1 MRQRSRIPSRARRR
15 IVTVILLGVASTPL
29 WSCRQLGGV
38 EERGH
43 CEDLTAAPGC
53 AACLRGACCD
63 AAIACRGHS
72 ECAAIDAC
80 VQSSTEAGF
89 SDCRQEHEGAFR
101 GEYAALSS
109 CRARSCASECG
120 VECGGFTY
128 WRAECAKCGNSECC
142 TAATACGESAG
153 CLALLYCKQNCS
165 SIDTACH
172 LDCERAHSS
181 GVMSA
186 LRFTECLLQKCP
198 GECGYLPPDLSC
210 SHHSVWPAPIHGL
223 GVEVEARVIVLT
235 GGTRPHPGAIVRL
248 CEPGDVACLQPM
260 AEGTTDELGIVR
272 LGVQHGS
279 KGYLWLEGE
288 APTIH
293 YLRPRPAA
301 GGPSK
306 RERTTYLGAAGY
318 SVADFRAVMAHK
330 VPVLEQKGHVFYEVL
345 DCRGFFMPGVSV
357 ELDPHDGGA
366 AGYYGLIG
374 ELDATATGFPA
385 NGGFLNVSPGKH
397 TLVATRRETGECV
410 ARREI
415 VVRAGTETQVTL
427 SAGGCLPLD
436 EKPRSL
442 PGSCANRCLG
452 PPTFPGECWCD
463 GACATYGDCCAD
475 FAAEC
480 TTAPLP
486 AGCIADPTYLAM
498 CNPVTNLGCGSTESC
513 DFDGAGFACFA
524 DGNTQTAGLL
534 CLPAKNTYCAGGLTC
549 DTAPNFDLGLCR
561 KFCCTDSDCGGA
573 ACLAFQPAVGT
584 LGLCSDG
591 APGGG
596 GS

>member
-1 MRQRSRIPSRARRR
+1 M
-15 IVTVILLGVASTPL
+15 
-29 WSCRQLGGV
+29 
-38 EERGH
+38 
-43 CEDLTAAPGC
+43 
-53 AACLRGACCD
+53 RGACCD

-198 GECGYLPPDLSC
+198 GECGYLAPDLSC

-318 SVADFRAVMAHK
+318 AVADFRAVMAHK

-357 ELDPHDGGA
+357 ELDPHDGGGGRVLRPDRRARCDRDRLSGERRFPQRLTRQAHARGHAQGNRRVRGPTRDRRASWNRDPGDPVRWGLPA
-366 AGYYGLIG
+366 AGREAAKPAR
-374 ELDATATGFPA
+374 ELRQPVPRTA
-385 NGGFLNVSPGKH
+385 H
-397 TLVATRRETGECV
+397 
-410 ARREI
+410 
-415 VVRAGTETQVTL
+415 L
-427 SAGGCLPLD
+427 S
-436 EKPRSL
+436 R
-442 PGSCANRCLG
+442 
-452 PPTFPGECWCD
+452 
-463 GACATYGDCCAD
+463 
-475 FAAEC
+475 
-480 TTAPLP
+480 
-486 AGCIADPTYLAM
+486 
-498 CNPVTNLGCGSTESC
+498 
-513 DFDGAGFACFA
+513 
-524 DGNTQTAGLL
+524 
-534 CLPAKNTYCAGGLTC
+534 
-549 DTAPNFDLGLCR
+549 
-561 KFCCTDSDCGGA
+561 
-573 ACLAFQPAVGT
+573 
-584 LGLCSDG
+584 
-591 APGGG
+591 
-596 GS
+596 